1 MRLWGHAWT
10 LARWSFALR
19 PFILIYFESV
29 GAPPCPPVPCSVIHL
44 WRPLASYSLALSI
57 LSLKILVLLYFALS
71 SIFETPGLLILFLK
85 IYVLV
90 YLTLSS
96 TFVTPGLLILFLKI
110 YVLVY
115 LALSYI
121 LETPGLLFLSF
132 KDPCPPVNMFSQSFV
147 EDPCVNCPACLQLN
161 PFIFPFYVLTV
172 CNSLPSPLTVSYFTV
187 HLVLVNVLLSLHYP
201 PSHCFILYSTS
212 STGKCPSVLALSP
225 LSLFHTLQYIQYW

>member
-1 MRLWGHAWT
+1 MVYEEPCSWRFMRLWGHAWT

-19 PFILIYFESV
+19 PFILSYFESV
-29 GAPPCPPVPCSVIHL
+29 GAPPCPPVPYSVIHL

-90 YLTLSS
+90 YL
-96 TFVTPGLLILFLKI
+96 
-110 YVLVY
+110 
-115 LALSYI
+115 ALSYI
-121 LETPGLLFLSF
+121 LTPGLLFLSF

-212 STGKCPSVLALSP
+212 STGKCPSVLALSL